1 MQHQLS
7 ADYKDAEDDKG
18 HQLQRRAK
26 EMYKWNALVSFDK
39 VDWSVSYQYVG
50 KRPDVDYSTWPSQ
63 DITLSSYSLVDTAVT
78 YYSTFGCAGRPTP
91 TTSAGSGSTCCWRFR
106 LASFSLSNIGMATL

>member
-1 MQHQLS
+1 
-7 ADYKDAEDDKG
+7 
-18 HQLQRRAK
+18 AK

-78 YYSTFGCAGRPTP
+78 YYPNESTSI
-91 TTSAGSGSTCCWRFR
+91 SARIDN
-106 LASFSLSNIGMATL
+106 LLDEEYEMAKGYPAAERAYYLNVGYEF